1 MSGEIEVTETPNW
14 LQELEAKRERRVKA
28 RLGHESGAGAP
39 CLKCGDKCPG
49 LDLHFWRK
57 CCKICKC
64 AKEEHE
70 VQDDDIYGW
79 AQFQLLGSKP
89 NKLKRTIKLPG
100 KKDELELEWTPKGHN
115 ETVDKYLKTLPPEQL
130 PVKGSQAA
138 QDRKQLL
145 QKQIPIHD
153 IDPTLCHELSNDE
166 LKQMN
171 DYISHV
177 KQTSVGVG
185 QIVSLSNIIKANLHM
200 LNPSEA
206 ALIASRYPKG
216 IPLSEIVKLQS
227 QSRSNTLKPQG
238 LNEKLDQL
246 NLQERSNKTLPHF
259 KPNAVNTTE
268 ENVNP
273 WVSSN
278 IRDVNYPGYTKDM
291 GQVPTNAQFSAG
303 LKPGQNRNYLAS
315 NHPGQDVNPTLDDKF
330 MQNPNFDPK
339 NTPSQFIHQGGHHG
353 QPYPYKLDQQNVPI
367 DENLENTLRK
377 LPDQA
382 NSAFVP
388 YNKTSSLR
396 FGEKYIDDSPLR
408 SPNYA
413 SNLPRH
419 GTGSPSGYLP
429 NEAPDQDSRPF
440 GGSERSFMEDADP
453 LPPNFAKNLARYPS
467 GHKKNDQDQN
477 FGTTTRNNTVTYEN
491 VEEMRRNNPQGL
503 PSYIPGKYNVIS
515 ETQSP
520 TKIPTNVKDL
530 AFSTY
535 DPNNPNSRRENIT
548 AIPSEENMF
557 APPNVAYENYPP
569 GYFDNQTSPYK
580 QGMGGNQFG
589 IPTGRYPDYNAALNK
604 NAPYEQNS
612 PGQFEKSYPSEN
624 ISMQGPN
631 VPLDSK
637 NSPYDQNTSGL
648 RPGQIVGPNS
658 SSTNVGSMDPNNQ
671 FNENVPYKQFYP
683 GDNIPIQDPNVPL
696 DLKNSPYVQS
706 TSGLRPG
713 QVAGPKNT
721 GSNLGLGNPY
731 GHNIPFDQDPSRP
744 RPGEYTGLGKSP
756 SKVLGAAPGT
766 GFDQN
771 VPLGYDATKAP
782 YPGSNAPGLQSFP
795 YGAKPNKKLSE
806 LHPGKINV
814 DEDYL
819 QPSQVTIGAIQ
830 DINYPEIK
838 AATQGTND
846 FYEDYSPESLREI
859 LNNVKLPDCH
869 YCKKPFE
876 ENEFAVTI
884 DRANVLFH
892 AQCFKCAGCNQI
904 LADNVYFYNK
914 ETDNVYCG
922 RDYAKVR
929 GFPRCKACD
938 ELIFTKEYCLAENST
953 FHLKHFCC
961 IECDKPL
968 AGQDYTLEDEMPY
981 CLPCFEHSKAS
992 KCSSCGRVIKP
1003 DEVGCNLNGVH
1014 FHAVD
1019 ECFACKVCKKPLMGK
1034 KLLLRNDNLYCSH
1047 DCFGTDKK

>member
-1 MSGEIEVTETPNW
+1 MSSEIEVSETPNW
-14 LQELEAKRERRVKA
+14 LQELEDKRERRLKA
-28 RLGHESGAGAP
+28 RLGHETGAGAP
-39 CLKCGDKCPG
+39 CLKCGEKCPG

-64 AKEEHE
+64 SKEEHE

-89 NKLKRTIKLPG
+89 NKIKRKIKLPG
-100 KKDELELEWTPKGHN
+100 KKDELELDWTPKGHN

-216 IPLSEIVKLQS
+216 IPLSEIVKLHS
-227 QSRSNTLKPQG
+227 QNRANALKPQG
-238 LNEKLDQL
+238 VNEKLEKL
-246 NLQERSNKTLPHF
+246 NLQEPTNKMLPKL
-259 KPNAVNTTE
+259 KPNVVSTTE
-268 ENVNP
+268 VNLNP
-273 WVSSN
+273 WVSN
-278 IRDVNYPGYTKDM
+278 NVRDINYPGYTKDTN
-291 GQVPTNAQFSAG
+291 QVPTNAQFSVG
-303 LKPGQNRNYLAS
+303 LKSRQSRNYIAGS
-315 NHPGQDVNPTLDDKF
+315 HPDQNIPPTIDENLL
-330 MQNPNFDPK
+330 QNLNFNPK
-339 NTPSQFIHQGGHHG
+339 NVPSQFIQQSGHHA
-353 QPYPYKLDQQNVPI
+353 QPYPYKVGQQNVPT
-367 DENLENTLRK
+367 DERTPGNVSNQ
-377 LPDQA
+377 P
-382 NSAFVP
+382 NSAFAP
-388 YNKTSSLR
+388 YNKTSGYR
-396 FGEKYIDDSPLR
+396 PGERYIGDSPSR
-408 SPNYA
+408 NPNYT
-413 SNLPRH
+413 SNVPRL
-419 GTGSPSGYLP
+419 GSRSPSGYRQSEVP
-429 NEAPDQDSRPF
+429 
-440 GGSERSFMEDADP
+440 GSEPETSFMEDLDQ
-453 LPPNFAKNLARYPS
+453 LHPNFAKHLAKYPS
-467 GHKKNDQDQN
+467 GHKKDDQEQN
-477 FGTTTRNNTVTYEN
+477 FGTPAENNALNYEN
-491 VEEMRRNNPQGL
+491 VGEMRKNNGPGL
-503 PSYIPGKYNVIS
+503 PSYVPGKYNVVS
-515 ETQSP
+515 EMLTP
-520 TKIPTNVKDL
+520 TKVGKNLKDL
-530 AFSTY
+530 AFGTY
-535 DPNNPNSRRENIT
+535 NPNDLNSTRRENT
-548 AIPSEENMF
+548 NEENAF
-557 APPNVAYENYPP
+557 APPNLAYENYPP
-569 GYFDNQTSPYK
+569 GYFDNK
-580 QGMGGNQFG
+580 FGENQLKV
-589 IPTGRYPDYNAALNK
+589 PTGRYPDYK
-604 NAPYEQNS
+604 APLDENVPHDQNLL
-612 PGQFEKSYPSEN
+612 GQHEKSYPSDN
-624 ISMQGPN
+624 IPAQGPN
-631 VPLDSK
+631 VPFDIK
-637 NSPYDQNTSGL
+637 NSPYDQNLRGLKPGQYTGPNDTPPNLGLSNPYTQNVPYQQPYQGGNVPTEGINVPYDQNSSGL
-648 RPGQIVGPNS
+648 RPGQYIGPNDS
-658 SSTNVGSMDPNNQ
+658 SSNLGLSNPYTQ
-671 FNENVPYKQFYP
+671 NVPYEQPYP
-683 GDNIPIQDPNVPL
+683 GGNVPTEGVNVPY
-696 DLKNSPYVQS
+696 DQNSS
-706 TSGLRPG
+706 RLRPG
-713 QVAGPKNT
+713 QYAGP
-721 GSNLGLGNPY
+721 GN
-731 GHNIPFDQDPSRP
+731 
-744 RPGEYTGLGKSP
+744 SP
-756 SKVLGAAPGT
+756 SKVPNP
-766 GFDQN
+766 D
-771 VPLGYDATKAP
+771 VPLAP
-782 YPGSNAPGLQSFP
+782 YDPYHPGGVIPSQQTFSP
-795 YGAKPNKKLSE
+795 GAKPTKKLSE
-806 LHPGKINV
+806 LHPGKINI

-830 DINYPEIK
+830 DIDYPEIK

-846 FYEDYSPESLREI
+846 FYEDYSPDSLREI

-992 KCSSCGRVIKP
+992 KCSSCGKVIKP
-1003 DEVGCNLNGVH
+1003 DEVGCSLNTVH

-1034 KLLLRNDNLYCSH
+1034 KLLLRNEKLYCSH
-1047 DCFGTDKK
+1047 DCFGTDRK